1 MKVISNRKADDLSQL
16 NSMKSCGNLKISY
29 QTVISICSSRSPYAQ
44 YMTNKR
50 NSLYIWDLSFLDP
63 LDYLINRR
71 ILAQKYKFNNK
82 NLSWI
87 TSIEILFSSYIYCNR
102 ATTYQSYSLVDNLI
116 ETAQVIPL

>member
-1 MKVISNRKADDLSQL
+1 
-16 NSMKSCGNLKISY
+16 
-29 QTVISICSSRSPYAQ
+29 
-44 YMTNKR
+44 MTNKR

-102 ATTYQSYSLVDNLI
+102 ATTYQSYNQIGNFEAGAVGLDTVKIICAFDRY
-116 ETAQVIPL
+116 